1 MQNFPKNERLQS
13 KKLISQLF
21 EQGKTISEKGLKC
34 LYLRLPCFDKNTL
47 PQVLIVVP
55 RKLFKKAVDR
65 NLIKRRI
72 REAYRLNK
80 NDFSEK
86 ACSQSQQFLLAFIY
100 NSKQKLD
107 FHTIEYKIILILQ
120 RLEKENETGT

>member
-1 MQNFPKNERLQS
+1 MQKFPKNERLQS
-13 KKLISQLF
+13 KKLIRQLF
-21 EQGKTISEKGLKC
+21 EKGQTINAKELRC
-34 LYLRLPCFDKNTL
+34 LFLSRSYAESPAP

-55 RKLFKKAVDR
+55 RRLFKKAVDR

-80 NDFSEK
+80 KAFTEK
-86 ACSQSQQFLLAFIY
+86 ALNQSGQLILAFIY

-107 FHTIEYKIILILQ
+107 FRAIECKIILILQ